1 MPGKRKKG
9 FKSCFR
15 QDGRVP
21 LMTTTRQT
29 RHRSSQNLYR
39 CSSISESLYSEA
51 VGVFRDSDSD
61 VSEPDSVDSEFDT
74 EAVEREPLE
83 IKPSGNAL
91 SEFKESEEE
100 SLSRFDESRLLYMS
114 GDKEQIKRLQ
124 DDTMQYGLDLWNVE
138 SFKDKKENERF
149 YDEMIP
155 EQELEETL
163 KSNVHKY
170 KRCRFNVVNAHD
182 SVCKILDHPDIDGL
196 EEIHISGRSKAGRV
210 FDGDLVLVK
219 IFNYGKYKQNFIG
232 RYQRDVN
239 RNNKLHNV
247 YGKVV
252 GIFESKKTKDIAH
265 PVFVCVLDETSNF
278 LMRPVCKSVPKL
290 NIIHDYHN
298 PNVILVFEYDA
309 QSGSLKSQSR
319 FRIDPRNI
327 KSFTFQVVYIKWT
340 DFHPYP
346 LAAVIKV
353 IKIEE
358 NPTSALQNLR
368 LQYHVPKYYGE
379 ETVKETER
387 KLQNITLGKVKTEKD
402 REDLTALRV
411 FTIDPSKSLDLDD
424 ALSIQTKG
432 ENYRI
437 GVHIADVGAAIQKG
451 DAIDLEA
458 QERSCTFYPG
468 QGLKPYHML
477 PEPFATNIC
486 SLLPG
491 VPRPAITIF
500 FTIDKNSFEV
510 KNVEVKKSTVKSLQ
524 QFTYEEV
531 QNIIE
536 TDSPAGNLDEDILL
550 LFEIAK
556 TLRYIR
562 IKNAI
567 FHFPIEVK
575 LGEEHTSVLK
585 SIEAHYLVE
594 EFMILANRTIAQFL
608 IRTFPDV
615 LPVRCQEAPSQE
627 KVKAW
632 REQNNPILNMV
643 LRLQDVDPSMD
654 QQRIGLEQIQNVI
667 RYIHV
672 MPLQKWVWESL
683 LECARENDMQT
694 AAKLICTDQLHPL
707 QCLALEEWIS
717 FQETACYKC
726 TGSVESEKCFH
737 FSLKMKLYVHFT
749 SPIRRYPDLI
759 VNRLIHAALN
769 KAKCPYSTEEVHDL
783 CEGFNSMMGK
793 AKKFQKQ
800 CEVLFWGFQ
809 LRNTPKMVHA
819 FVKDFTEKSVS
830 IIIPGLRKIP
840 VHCKEIPF
848 NLLHLKEKPSMCRKN
863 DPNDDLLNLKWLQ
876 RLYDVTG
883 KPVTRAG
890 WLGKDAKEAFC
901 KRINPHT
908 KAKFVMQETWKTIL
922 NVIVEEKF
930 TELQRMLTITRNDD
944 NFGLDED
951 KHNFVKACKDTV
963 LDHSSEVETGNV
975 IKQGCEYSMS
985 FSRGQIVSVQVSS
998 EPQKGILSPSLQL
1011 FDMTRSIKHCLQHTR
1026 DPIKFLSKYSILKPQ
1041 KIYTCTVK
1049 YLTVWLPLHEM
1060 EAVTSAVDDDS
1071 VTINNVQVSFDS
1083 KRSGYFHLTKRFC
1096 DQRDIDHSR
1105 MSELFILQGENE
1117 NDQQE
1122 FHNDN
1127 FICLKS
1133 EHVCRKPSG
1142 SESTV
1147 SVDPND
1153 RINWILHGQLTAVE
1167 RIKSEAR
1174 KEETEPD
1181 HGRKKSTK
1189 SRYKLKFK
1197 LHDASSDPSDAMLY
1211 DENPSNCS
1219 VEIIQKSQTDARI
1232 EAILKCLGQSTDL
1245 AKKIALNKGKY
1256 NRLNSW
1262 YKKIAQET
1270 NVEVNIQGIVGN
1282 NEYQKK
1288 AIKKALVSPFTL
1300 IHGPPGTGKTY
1311 TGTKLVYLF
1320 DKINLKMQEQGHERM
1335 QLVFC
1340 GPNNKSVDLV
1350 ARWMIQKYGKECPDI
1365 VRLYGNSLENK
1376 DFPTLGKYFSIRGSE
1391 RDSKPDP
1398 KLMDISVHRLI
1409 RLEDKPNS
1417 EEIRK
1422 FDDLFQKYSEGE
1434 YEPTLENLK
1443 TYRRITSLAAQ
1454 EELKQHSVIF
1464 CTTAVATSPRFI
1476 KALTGNIQQLIIDE
1490 AGMCTEPESI
1500 AAIIATKAQQVVL
1513 IGDHKQLRPV
1523 LKSTHAAKLGL
1534 ETSLFERYSD
1544 RANML
1549 QIQYRMHPGICE
1561 FPSKQFYDGKLQT
1574 GSSPK
1579 WDIKTPLRIWINRKK
1594 IPIVFCHVE
1603 GEEEYLA
1610 VSTEEGNEQS
1620 CSNKKEVDKVVKIL
1634 KHLIEH
1640 ESLDLSDYENLN
1652 IMSQYNSQCHQ
1663 IRSAVSD
1670 IENVNVNTVV
1680 ASQGGEWN
1688 YVIFSTVRSLPRYRI
1703 EKRPTLGW
1711 CKKNLGFISDEHQ
1724 INVALTRARRGLI
1737 IIGNKNLL
1745 SCDPVWNNLIEHYAR
1760 LGCVVDE
1767 NEDFPTASHNL
1778 PGGFTYKSDVN
1789 QNISPR
1795 HKTSK
1800 KSTKMVREEKS
1811 EDDFYRGT
1819 DQEEEMHLRQLREEE
1834 MLFASGNI

>member
-1 MPGKRKKG
+1 
-9 FKSCFR
+9 
-15 QDGRVP
+15 
-21 LMTTTRQT
+21 
-29 RHRSSQNLYR
+29 
-39 CSSISESLYSEA
+39 
-51 VGVFRDSDSD
+51 
-61 VSEPDSVDSEFDT
+61 
-74 EAVEREPLE
+74 
-83 IKPSGNAL
+83 
-91 SEFKESEEE
+91 
-100 SLSRFDESRLLYMS
+100 
-114 GDKEQIKRLQ
+114 
-124 DDTMQYGLDLWNVE
+124 MQYGLDLWNVE

-170 KRCRFNVVNAHD
+170 KRCKFNVVNAHD

-219 IFNYGKYKQNFIG
+219 IFNYGKYEQNFIG
-232 RYQRDVN
+232 RYHRDVN

-252 GIFESKKTKDIAH
+252 GIFERKKTKDIAH
-265 PVFVCVLDETSNF
+265 PVFVCFLDETSNF

-290 NIIHDYHN
+290 YIIHDYHN

-309 QSGSLKSQSR
+309 QSGSLKSESR

-327 KSFTFQVVYIKWT
+327 KSFTFHVVYIKWT

-387 KLQNITLGKVKTEKD
+387 KLQIITHGKVKTEKD
-402 REDLTALRV
+402 REDLTSLRV

-500 FTIDKNSFEV
+500 FTIDKNSFKV
-510 KNVEVKKSTVKSLQ
+510 KNVEVKKSTVKSIQ

-531 QNIIE
+531 QNVIE
-536 TDSPAGNLDEDILL
+536 TGSPAGDLDEDILL

-556 TLRYIR
+556 KLRYIR
-562 IKNAI
+562 IRNAI

-585 SIEAHYLVE
+585 SIEAHNLVE
-594 EFMILANRTIAQFL
+594 EFMILANMSIAQFL
-608 IRTFPDV
+608 NRIFPHV

-654 QQRIGLEQIQNVI
+654 QQRIGLEQIQQDVI
-667 RYIHV
+667 RYSHV
-672 MPLQKWVWESL
+672 MPLQKWVCESL
-683 LECARENDMQT
+683 LECARKNDMQT
-694 AAKLICTDQLHPL
+694 AAKLICTDQLHPK

-726 TGSVESEKCFH
+726 TGSVESGKCFH
-737 FSLKMKLYVHFT
+737 FSLKMTLYVHFT

-769 KAKCPYSTEEVHDL
+769 KATCPYSTKEVHDL
-783 CEGFNSMMGK
+783 CEGFNSVMGK

-809 LRNTPKMVHA
+809 LRNTPKMFNA

-830 IIIPGLRKIP
+830 IIIPGFRKIP
-840 VHCKEIPF
+840 VYCKEIPF

-863 DPNDDLLNLKWLQ
+863 DPSDDLLNLKWLQ

-951 KHNFVKACKDTV
+951 RHNFVEACKDSV

-1011 FDMTRSIKHCLQHTR
+1011 FDMTGSIKHCLQHTR

-1041 KIYTCTVK
+1041 KTYSNTAK
-1049 YLTVWLPLHEM
+1049 YLRVWLPLYEM

-1117 NDQQE
+1117 TDQQE
-1122 FHNDN
+1122 FQNDN

-1133 EHVCRKPSG
+1133 EHVCKKPSG
-1142 SESTV
+1142 SKSTI

-1197 LHDASSDPSDAMLY
+1197 LHNASSDPSDAMLY

-1232 EAILKCLGQSTDL
+1232 EAILKCLEQSTDL
-1245 AKKIALNKGKY
+1245 AKKIALNEGKY

-1262 YKKIAQET
+1262 YKQIAQET

-1311 TGTKLVYLF
+1311 TGMKLVYLF
-1320 DKINLKMQEQGHERM
+1320 DKINLKMQDQGHERM

-1350 ARWMIQKYGKECPDI
+1350 ARWMIQKYGKECSDI

-1376 DFPTLGKYFSIRGSE
+1376 DFPTLGKYFSVRGSE

-1422 FDDLFQKYSEGE
+1422 FDDLFQKYSKRE

-1443 TYRRITSLAAQ
+1443 TYRRITSLVAQ
-1454 EELKQHSVIF
+1454 EELKQHRVIF

-1500 AAIIATKAQQVVL
+1500 AAIIATKAQQ
-1513 IGDHKQLRPV
+1513 I
-1523 LKSTHAAKLGL
+1523 
-1534 ETSLFERYSD
+1534 F
-1544 RANML
+1544 
-1549 QIQYRMHPGICE
+1549 
-1561 FPSKQFYDGKLQT
+1561 
-1574 GSSPK
+1574 GSS
-1579 WDIKTPLRIWINRKK
+1579 
-1594 IPIVFCHVE
+1594 
-1603 GEEEYLA
+1603 
-1610 VSTEEGNEQS
+1610 
-1620 CSNKKEVDKVVKIL
+1620 
-1634 KHLIEH
+1634 
-1640 ESLDLSDYENLN
+1640 
-1652 IMSQYNSQCHQ
+1652 
-1663 IRSAVSD
+1663 
-1670 IENVNVNTVV
+1670 
-1680 ASQGGEWN
+1680 
-1688 YVIFSTVRSLPRYRI
+1688 
-1703 EKRPTLGW
+1703 
-1711 CKKNLGFISDEHQ
+1711 
-1724 INVALTRARRGLI
+1724 
-1737 IIGNKNLL
+1737 
-1745 SCDPVWNNLIEHYAR
+1745 
-1760 LGCVVDE
+1760 
-1767 NEDFPTASHNL
+1767 
-1778 PGGFTYKSDVN
+1778 
-1789 QNISPR
+1789 
-1795 HKTSK
+1795 
-1800 KSTKMVREEKS
+1800 
-1811 EDDFYRGT
+1811 
-1819 DQEEEMHLRQLREEE
+1819 
-1834 MLFASGNI
+1834 